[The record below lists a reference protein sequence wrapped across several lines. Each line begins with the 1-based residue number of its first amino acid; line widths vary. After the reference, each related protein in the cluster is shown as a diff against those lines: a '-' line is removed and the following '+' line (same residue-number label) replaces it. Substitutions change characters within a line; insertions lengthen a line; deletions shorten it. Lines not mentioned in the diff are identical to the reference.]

1 MQDNPDTVKNRH
13 TSAGKSAEGRKLLF
27 WRIAAGVL
35 FLAVIA
41 LGLLLF
47 FSRSDM
53 TVQPEAPAD
62 LETTPEPAVSYTAWC
77 YAPVGEPQQLSAQSG
92 EEITLPQGPQI
103 DGYTFLGW
111 TDENGAAV
119 KNGRTKLYG
128 DAAFSAVY
136 AIAFRDCAQDAH
148 HAPYLSVDGEAYFRP
163 AGSVSRAQAAKLLY
177 ESLDTDLVGSAVFA
191 DVDPAADYAAAA
203 ATLKE
208 LGVLSES
215 RFHPDDPISLGEMF
229 DMLAHFFPKSAKT
242 YSFASVP
249 ESDARYGAFCLAMEQ
264 GWIDDPSV
272 SPDADL
278 SRATAARIFNRLR
291 GRIPPAKIDYAM
303 VGTIMDVSYADPL
316 FPDIAEAAIAHDAEL
331 TADGEV
337 WTAGE
342 ALPRREEGFFFIG
355 TALHC
360 IDENGGAVVN
370 GSYGNF
376 DFGPDGVITT
386 GMPELDE
393 LVQAKLRELVDP
405 ATMEPERM
413 LYLIYNYVTYS
424 NEYLRVHYYDVGD
437 TSWVNDEAY
446 HMFTV
451 GKGNCYCYASQFY
464 VMAKAIGFDAVIYS
478 GTIEPD
484 DSPHAWVEIEI
495 DGEWYIYD
503 TNLEYTQVHFN
514 DYHGSFYKE
523 PYWKAKGWHYFRGDE
538 IEAEIAARG

>member
-1 MQDNPDTVKNRH
+1 M
-13 TSAGKSAEGRKLLF
+13 
-27 WRIAAGVL
+27 
-35 FLAVIA
+35 
-41 LGLLLF
+41 
-47 FSRSDM
+47 
-53 TVQPEAPAD
+53 
-62 LETTPEPAVSYTAWC
+62 
-77 YAPVGEPQQLSAQSG
+77 
-92 EEITLPQGPQI
+92 
-103 DGYTFLGW
+103 
-111 TDENGAAV
+111 
-119 KNGRTKLYG
+119 
-128 DAAFSAVY
+128 
-136 AIAFRDCAQDAH
+136 
-148 HAPYLSVDGEAYFRP
+148 SVDGEAYFRP

-177 ESLDTDLVGSAVFA
+177 ESLDTDLVGSASFA

-249 ESDARYGAFCLAMEQ
+249 ESDARYGAFCLAMEP

-337 WTAGE
+337 WTSSE

-393 LVQAKLRELVDP
+393 PVQAKLRELVDP
-405 ATMEPERM
+405 AAMEPERM